1 MLHEQQPGSDSQK
14 DCCICN
20 GLFFTILYKTLL
32 LLFTWL
38 WYLIAIAKSNTII
51 KDSM

>member
-1 MLHEQQPGSDSQK
+1 MSNSPVATPK
-14 DCCICN
+14 KTVAFATVF
-20 GLFFTILYKTLL
+20 FFTILYKTLL